1 MVSANPSGWE
11 KLLQNPWQIAI
22 IAYLVIGIIVV
33 GVVSIRGMRFRR
45 PPLDG
50 GSLWEEKDNTRN
62 ELFLFLAAGKTVG
75 PIGFLLEV
83 VLWPVWLVFI
93 LLSR

>member
-1 MVSANPSGWE
+1 MVSANPSGWA
-11 KLLQNPWQIAI
+11 KLLQNPWQAAI

-45 PPLDG
+45 PPLG
-50 GSLWEEKDNTRN
+50 GGPLWEDKDNTRN
-62 ELFLFLAAGKTVG
+62 GLFLFLAAGKTAG

-83 VLWPVWLVFI
+83 VLWPVWLVLI